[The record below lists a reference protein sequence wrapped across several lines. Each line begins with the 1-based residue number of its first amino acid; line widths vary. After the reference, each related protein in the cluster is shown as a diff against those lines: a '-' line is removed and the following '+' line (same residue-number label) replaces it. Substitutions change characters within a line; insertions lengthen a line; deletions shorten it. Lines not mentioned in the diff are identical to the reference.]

1 MAHLLCLFGRHK
13 RSAKERTRDANGL
26 LRSQCVRCGV
36 RMVRPRGSRVWVAH
50 GRRDLHAQTAPIRRL
65 LDRLT
70 GPVIFLLVMGALL
83 GVALWIGGPSPPR
96 KPVSAKVGAR

>member
-1 MAHLLCLFGRHK
+1 MANILCLFGRHK

-36 RMVRPRGSRVWVAH
+36 RMVRPRGSRAWVAH
-50 GRRDLHAQTAPIRRL
+50 GHRDLRAQTAPIRVL

-70 GPVIFLLVMGALL
+70 GPVLFLLLLGALL
-83 GVALWIGGPSPPR
+83 GVALWIGGSAIQRPP
-96 KPVSAKVGAR
+96 SAKATAR